1 MSAAVLHS
9 KLSPSG
15 ARIWVPCTASVD
27 YITAGRAAGTI
38 PEDDSSTFSREGD
51 EAHTFA
57 ARVNNGAV
65 KITAVPEAFRPHVKV
80 FTDECEL
87 VFAKREHASRLYV
100 EDKIPLFYAPDESGT
115 IDYAVAGFDIGIH
128 IRDLKYG
135 KGVYVD
141 HEENYQLAIYANSI
155 RCDIERKLKRTF
167 FDDDSPVT
175 MGIVQP
181 RYSGAAPV
189 RIWETTVGELKDF
202 CLKVADS
209 VLTIRTRDS
218 RRLKFSPS
226 EDNCRFCPARF
237 IPCEHMARAALVAI
251 PKISDPLSLL
261 PTMAPVLPNAHG
273 LTDEQLVAV
282 KRSAPM
288 LKQFIDNVDEVLEVR
303 ANTGLMPPGLKWV
316 KGREGNREWA
326 DPKAAAKIL
335 HVYLDPDEYAPRK
348 LVSPT
353 QAKPLLPL
361 DAAHPTLKAQFE
373 DLVTRAPAKVVLAL
387 DEDPRPAVA
396 PGALRDAAAATT
408 IDKLPE
414 LE

>member
-1 MSAAVLHS
+1 M
-9 KLSPSG
+9 
-15 ARIWVPCTASVD
+15 
-27 YITAGRAAGTI
+27 
-38 PEDDSSTFSREGD
+38 
-51 EAHTFA
+51 
-57 ARVNNGAV
+57 
-65 KITAVPEAFRPHVKV
+65 
-80 FTDECEL
+80 
-87 VFAKREHASRLYV
+87 YV
-100 EDKIPLFYAPDESGT
+100 EDRIPLFYAPEETGT
-115 IDYAVAGFDIGIH
+115 IDFAVADFEIGIH

-135 KGVYVD
+135 KGVYVEHID
-141 HEENYQLAIYANSI
+141 NYQLANYANSI
-155 RCDIERKLKRTF
+155 RCDIERKMKKHYF
-167 FDDDSPVT
+167 EDWKAVT

-181 RYSGAAPV
+181 RYAGAAPV
-189 RIWETTVGELKDF
+189 RVWETTIGELKDF

-209 VLTIRTRDS
+209 VLTIRTRDR

-251 PKISDPLSLL
+251 PRIADPLSLL
-261 PTMAPVLPNAHG
+261 PTMAPVMPDATV

-282 KRSAPM
+282 KRSAPL
-288 LKQFIDNVDEVLEVR
+288 LKQFIDNVDEVLESR
-303 ANTGLMPPGLKWV
+303 ALGGLMPKGLKWV

-335 HVYLDPDEYAPRK
+335 HVYLDEDVYAPRK

-361 DAAHPTLKAQFE
+361 DAAHPALKAQFE
-373 DLVTRAPAKVVLAL
+373 DLVTRAPAKTVLAL

-396 PGALRDAAAATT
+396 AGALSGTTATAAA
-408 IDKLPE
+408 IDRLPD